1 MYKYLLLII
10 VYWGEQMGELIYEN
24 SLANSNLVKDF
35 ILEGQADISFDD
47 GVMRM
52 KNALSADNGQKA
64 NYVYWC
70 PVEFPEDIKITWE
83 FRPIEEPGLAILF
96 FAAKGINGESI
107 FDKGLTKRTGE
118 YPLYHHGDI
127 NAFHVSYFRRKEP
140 DERAFHTCNLRK
152 SYGFHLVTQGADPIP
167 DASPDSMWY
176 TLTVIKKGNLISFCV
191 NDLKVFEFEDDGAT
205 YGPLLKGG
213 CIGFRQLAPMIAEY
227 RNLKVYS
234 I

>member
-1 MYKYLLLII
+1 
-10 VYWGEQMGELIYEN
+10 MGELIYDN
-24 SLANSNLVKDF
+24 DLSCQDKVKDF
-35 ILEGQADISFDD
+35 ILEGKANISF
-47 GVMRM
+47 VNNAMRM
-52 KNALSADNGQKA
+52 ENVLSAADGQKA

-70 PVEFPEDIKITWE
+70 PVEFPEDVEITWE
-83 FRPIEEPGLAILF
+83 FRPVREPGLAILF

-107 FDKGLTKRTGE
+107 FDNKLQQRTGE
-118 YPLYHHGDI
+118 YQLYHHGDI

-167 DASPDSMWY
+167 DASEDAQWY
-176 TLTVIKKGNLISFCV
+176 SLKLEKDKNFVRFYV
-191 NDLKVFEFEDDGAT
+191 NDLKVFEFEDDGKT

-213 CIGFRQLAPMIAEY
+213 CIGFRQLAPMIGEY
-227 RNLKVYS
+227 RNLKVYK

>member
-1 MYKYLLLII
+1 
-10 VYWGEQMGELIYEN
+10 MGELIYDN
-24 SLANSNLVKDF
+24 DLSCQDKVKDF
-35 ILEGQADISFDD
+35 ILEGKANISF
-47 GVMRM
+47 VN
-52 KNALSADNGQKA
+52 NALRMENVLSAADGQKA

-70 PVEFPEDIKITWE
+70 PVEFPEDVEITWE
-83 FRPIEEPGLAILF
+83 FRPVREPGLAILF

-107 FDKGLTKRTGE
+107 FDNKLQQRTGE

-167 DASPDSMWY
+167 DASEDAQWY
-176 TLTVIKKGNLISFCV
+176 SLKLEKDKNFVRFYV
-191 NDLKVFEFEDDGAT
+191 NDLKVFEFEDDGKT

-213 CIGFRQLAPMIAEY
+213 CIGFRQLAPMIGEY
-227 RNLKVYS
+227 RNLKVYK

>member
-1 MYKYLLLII
+1 
-10 VYWGEQMGELIYEN
+10 MGELIYDN
-24 SLANSNLVKDF
+24 DLSCQDKVKDF
-35 ILEGQADISFDD
+35 ILEGKANISF
-47 GVMRM
+47 VNNAMRM
-52 KNALSADNGQKA
+52 ENVLSAADGQKA

-70 PVEFPEDIKITWE
+70 PVEFPEDVEITWE
-83 FRPIEEPGLAILF
+83 FRPVREPGLAILF

-107 FDKGLTKRTGE
+107 FDNKLQQRTGE
-118 YPLYHHGDI
+118 YPLYHHGGI

-167 DASPDSMWY
+167 DASEDAQWY
-176 TLTVIKKGNLISFCV
+176 SLKLEKDKNFVRFYV
-191 NDLKVFEFEDDGAT
+191 NDLKVFEFEDDGKT

-213 CIGFRQLAPMIAEY
+213 CIGFRQLAPMIGEY
-227 RNLKVYS
+227 RNLKVYK

>member
-1 MYKYLLLII
+1 
-10 VYWGEQMGELIYEN
+10 MGELIYDN
-24 SLANSNLVKDF
+24 DLSCQDKVKDF
-35 ILEGQADISFDD
+35 ILEGKANISF
-47 GVMRM
+47 VNNAMRM
-52 KNALSADNGQKA
+52 ENVLSAADGQKA

-70 PVEFPEDIKITWE
+70 PVEFPEDVEITWE
-83 FRPIEEPGLAILF
+83 FRPVREPGLAILF

-107 FDKGLTKRTGE
+107 FDNKLQQRTGE

-167 DASPDSMWY
+167 DASEDAQWY
-176 TLTVIKKGNLISFCV
+176 SLKLEKDKNFVRFYV
-191 NDLKVFEFEDDGAT
+191 NDLKVFEFEDDGKT

-213 CIGFRQLAPMIAEY
+213 CIGFRQLAPMIGEY
-227 RNLKVYS
+227 RNLKVYK